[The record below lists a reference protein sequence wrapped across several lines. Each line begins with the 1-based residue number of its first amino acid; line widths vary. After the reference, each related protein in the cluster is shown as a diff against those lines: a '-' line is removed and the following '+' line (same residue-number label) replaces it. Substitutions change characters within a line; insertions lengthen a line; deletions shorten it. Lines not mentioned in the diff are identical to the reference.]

1 MDRVIFKLENV
12 DFEYEGDIIGVS
24 NINLEIEKGD
34 TVAILGPNGSG
45 KSTLLKILDGL
56 YPPKKGKL
64 YAFDEEI
71 SQKRLRDKAFNK
83 FFRRNIALLFQDADV
98 QLFCPTVE
106 DEIAFGLRQL
116 GLSQKVIEEKVER
129 VMRSLNIQELRGR
142 YPYSLSGGE
151 KKKVAIASIL
161 SLDSEVYLLDE
172 PTANLDPQ
180 TEGILIN
187 QVVSLQKEGKT
198 LIIATQD
205 MLLAEHVAYHVL
217 LMDQNKKAIAFGSKE
232 SIFSNLDLFYKLGLL
247 HGHQAIHEFTQSY
260 IHSHRTLQAS

>member
-12 DFEYEGDIIGVS
+12 DFEYEGGIIGVS

-56 YPPKKGKL
+56 YPPKNGKL
-64 YAFDEEI
+64 YALGEEI
-71 SQKRLRDKAFNK
+71 TQERLKDKAFNK
-83 FFRRNIALLFQDADV
+83 FFRKNIALLFQDADV
-98 QLFCPTVE
+98 QLFSPTVE

-129 VMRSLNIQELRGR
+129 VMSSLNIQKLRGR

-151 KKKVAIASIL
+151 KRKVAIASVL
-161 SLDSEVYLLDE
+161 SFDPEVYLLDE

-180 TEGILIN
+180 TEGILID
-187 QVVSLQKEGKT
+187 QLLSLQKAGKT

-205 MLLAEHVAYHVL
+205 MFLAEQAHHIL
-217 LMDQNKKAIAFGSKE
+217 LMGRDKKAIAFGNKE
-232 SIFSNLDLFYKLGLL
+232 NIFSKSDLLYKLGLL
-247 HGHQAIHEFTQSY
+247 HKHQAIFTKGV
-260 IHSHRTLQAS
+260 HNEKN